1 MTACAKLSL
10 TCAQPERR
18 RAGDGS
24 KTQRRLATYKERAR
38 VGAVVDQQLD
48 ARQTIGRVG
57 APQRLVERAALK
69 VVEGVDV
76 GAASE
81 QQREH
86 VAVAA
91 AGSNVQ
97 RARVVL
103 RRLVD
108 VGAFLLQ
115 LLAHLVETALLHCED
130 KRHLGKGIVWRTLDD
145 G

>member
-38 VGAVVDQQLD
+38 VGA
-48 ARQTIGRVG
+48 RQGGLVRGARVG
-57 APQRLVERAALK
+57 HVVAAQRLMERAALK